1 MEISIINFRDNLDR
15 WDLVVNYMKLRKLI
29 FKDAKQWNLVVAQE
43 MEFEQY
49 DTFMTLAHGD
59 KSSYIIAHS
68 GVDVLGGGRLI
79 RCDNPNSYMLRDAYF
94 GKLEGLPKELCDK
107 EPPVNDTT
115 WELTR
120 LISKEKSNLASTI
133 LSQTNEFLYSKG
145 VMHKHAKQRIKNYKP
160 FSQSVQPWQ
169 FETDPNGADNVKKRT
184 CLWLRGLEP
193 LKPTGSLDGLSARSE
208 CHNAPPSKDR
218 WKFRSR
224 FFNGIANAMA
234 DQWGQYEGR
243 FQRFPEQME
252 MAV

>member
-1 MEISIINFRDNLDR
+1 MEISIINYRDNLEK
-15 WDLVVNYMKLRKLI
+15 WDLVVSYLKLRKLI
-29 FKDAKQWNLVVAQE
+29 FKDQKQWNLVVVEE

-49 DTFMTLAHGD
+49 DTFMTLAHAD

-68 GVDVLGGGRLI
+68 GTDVLGGGRLI

-145 VMHKHAKQRIKNYKP
+145 ADKCLTLSHPILGRMGRQLGFTVNPLGPVLGNKDSGKFQAFESLITNPKN
-160 FSQSVQPWQ
+160 
-169 FETDPNGADNVKKRT
+169 
-184 CLWLRGLEP
+184 
-193 LKPTGSLDGLSARSE
+193 LKSDLLKA
-208 CHNAPPSKDR
+208 A
-218 WKFRSR
+218 SR
-224 FFNGIANAMA
+224 
-234 DQWGQYEGR
+234 R
-243 FQRFPEQME
+243 VR
-252 MAV
+252 